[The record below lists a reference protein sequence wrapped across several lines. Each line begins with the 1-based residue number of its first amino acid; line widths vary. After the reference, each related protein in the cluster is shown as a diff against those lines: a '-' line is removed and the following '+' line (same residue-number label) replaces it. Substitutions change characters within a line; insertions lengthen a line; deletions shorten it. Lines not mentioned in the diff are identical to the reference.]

1 MFDHPMN
8 SYRKVIE
15 RKEMEEIRRF
25 LVEHRAAGSGEI
37 ADDVSLL
44 EQGVID
50 SVTMVDLIT
59 FLESHYGIHIDDEEM
74 TPENFDSLNAIVAL
88 VASKQTT
95 GESTS
100 ASQ

>member
-1 MFDHPMN
+1 
-8 SYRKVIE
+8 
-15 RKEMEEIRRF
+15 MEEIRKF
-25 LVEHRAAGSGEI
+25 LVKHRASGSGEI
-37 ADDVSLL
+37 TADASLL

-59 FLESHYGIHIDDEEM
+59 FLESRYGIHIDDEEM

-88 VASKQTT
+88 VSSKQAA

-100 ASQ
+100 SSS